1 MAMLVADEL
10 ISNAVHNA
18 PVDAD
23 GVHYRAELP
32 RDAELVLDARHQVR
46 LRWGCDARYLALE
59 VTDPF
64 GSLDRDTVLR
74 SLTAR
79 DMRESGGGAG
89 MGVALSYRSCDH
101 LVFNLAPGK
110 RTEIIALID
119 VRYPPTERVPASSYN
134 VFVERSSLVTTSAAA

>member
-10 ISNAVHNA
+10 LSNAVHNA

-23 GVHYRAELP
+23 GRHYRKDLP
-32 RDAELVLDARHQVR
+32 RDQELELDAQHQIR
-46 LRWGCDARYLALE
+46 LRWGCDARYIAIE
-59 VTDPF
+59 VADRF
-64 GSLDRDTVLR
+64 GSLDRDTVL
-74 SLTAR
+74 SALAKK
-79 DMRESGGGAG
+79 DVREAGAGAG

-119 VRYPPTERVPASSYN
+119 VRHPTAERVPASSYN
-134 VFVERSSLVTTSAAA
+134 VFVERTP